1 MKIKTRPDAIAKL
14 MTDLAAGLPKAT
26 ALFAEALAVDS
37 KQRTEILVS
46 INKVEQEADD
56 RHAAFLTRVEDTFI
70 TPFDREDLL
79 NIAELLDDV
88 IDALDH
94 TVDLLV
100 RFELDEL
107 PKGFLNCADDLNE
120 MAELVTLAVEVIKK
134 PKKFRSHWDDITA
147 IENRLDTR
155 HNEIVADLL
164 SGDYEIFLALK
175 LKAVADTIE
184 DTANMMDDFVRSI
197 ARTAIKET

>member
-26 ALFAEALAVDS
+26 ALFAEALAVDAA
-37 KQRTEILVS
+37 QRTEILVT

-79 NIAELLDDV
+79 SIAELLDDV

-107 PKGFLNCADDLNE
+107 PKNFLNCADDLNE
-120 MAELVTLAVEVIKK
+120 MAELVTVAVEVIKK
-134 PKKFRSHWDDITA
+134 PKKFRKHWDDITA
-147 IENRLDTR
+147 IENRPDTR
-155 HNEIVADLL
+155 HNEIIADLL
-164 SGDYEIFLALK
+164 SGDYEVFKALK
-175 LKAVADTIE
+175 LEAIADTIE
-184 DTANMMDDFVRSI
+184 DTANMMDEFVRSI

>member
-1 MKIKTRPDAIAKL
+1 MKIKTRPDAIDQL
-14 MTDLAAGLPKAT
+14 MSGLAAGLPKAT

-37 KQRTEILVS
+37 KKRTEILIA

-79 NIAELLDDV
+79 SIAELLDDV

-94 TVDLLV
+94 NVDLLV

-107 PKGFLNCADDLNE
+107 PKNFLNCADDLNE
-120 MAELVTLAVEVIKK
+120 MAELVTLAVELIKK
-134 PKKFRSHWDDITA
+134 PKKFRKHWDEITA

-155 HNEIVADLL
+155 HNEIIADLL
-164 SGDYEIFLALK
+164 SGDYEVFKALK

-184 DTANMMDDFVRSI
+184 QTANMMDEFVRSI

>member
-1 MKIKTRPDAIAKL
+1 MKIKTRPDAIAQL
-14 MTDLAAGLPKAT
+14 MSGLAAGLPRAT

-37 KQRTEILVS
+37 KQRTEILIA

-79 NIAELLDDV
+79 SIAELLDDV

-100 RFELDEL
+100 RFELDDL
-107 PKGFLNCADDLNE
+107 PKNFLNCADDLNE
-120 MAELVTLAVEVIKK
+120 MAELVTVAVEVIKK
-134 PKKFRSHWDDITA
+134 PKKFRKHWDDITA

-155 HNEIVADLL
+155 HNEIIAELL
-164 SGDYEIFLALK
+164 SGDYEVFEALK

-184 DTANMMDDFVRSI
+184 HTANMMDEFVRSI

>member
-26 ALFAEALAVDS
+26 ALFAEALAVDAA
-37 KQRTEILVS
+37 QRTEILVT

-79 NIAELLDDV
+79 SIAELLDDV

-107 PKGFLNCADDLNE
+107 PKNFLNCADDLNE
-120 MAELVTLAVEVIKK
+120 MAELVTVAVEVIKK
-134 PKKFRSHWDDITA
+134 PKKFRKHWDDITA

-155 HNEIVADLL
+155 HNEIIADLL
-164 SGDYEIFLALK
+164 SGDYEVFKALK
-175 LKAVADTIE
+175 LEAIADTIE
-184 DTANMMDDFVRSI
+184 DTANMMDEFVRSI

>member
-14 MTDLAAGLPKAT
+14 MSDLAAGLPKAT
-26 ALFAEALAVDS
+26 SLFAEALAVNA
-37 KQRTEILVS
+37 KQRTEVLIA

-79 NIAELLDDV
+79 SIAELLDDV

-107 PKGFLNCADDLNE
+107 PKNFLNCADDLNE
-120 MAELVTLAVEVIKK
+120 MAELVTLAVELIKK
-134 PKKFRSHWDDITA
+134 PKKFRKHWDDITA

-155 HNEIVADLL
+155 HNEIIADLL
-164 SGDYEIFLALK
+164 SGDYEVFKALK

-184 DTANMMDDFVRSI
+184 HTANMMDEFVRSI

>member
-1 MKIKTRPDAIAKL
+1 MKIKTRPDAIDQL
-14 MTDLAAGLPKAT
+14 MSGLAAGLPKAT

-37 KQRTEILVS
+37 KKRTEILIA

-79 NIAELLDDV
+79 SIAELLDDV

-94 TVDLLV
+94 NVDLLV

-107 PKGFLNCADDLNE
+107 PKNFLNCADDLNE
-120 MAELVTLAVEVIKK
+120 MAELVTLAVELIKK
-134 PKKFRSHWDDITA
+134 PKKFRRHWDEITA

-155 HNEIVADLL
+155 HNEIIADLL
-164 SGDYEIFLALK
+164 SGDYEVFKALK

-184 DTANMMDDFVRSI
+184 QTANMMDEFVRSI

>member
-14 MTDLAAGLPKAT
+14 MSDLAAGLPKAT
-26 ALFAEALAVDS
+26 SLFAEALAVNA
-37 KQRTEILVS
+37 KQRTEVLIA

-79 NIAELLDDV
+79 SIAELLDDV

-107 PKGFLNCADDLNE
+107 PKNFLNCADDLNE
-120 MAELVTLAVEVIKK
+120 MAELVTLAVELIKK
-134 PKKFRSHWDDITA
+134 PKKFRKHWDEITA

-155 HNEIVADLL
+155 HNEIIADLL
-164 SGDYEIFLALK
+164 SGDYEVFKALK

-184 DTANMMDDFVRSI
+184 HTANMMDEFVRSI

>member
-1 MKIKTRPDAIAKL
+1 MKIKTRPDAVAQL
-14 MTDLAAGLPKAT
+14 MTGLAAGLPKAT
-26 ALFAEALAVDS
+26 ALFAEALAVDT
-37 KQRTEILVS
+37 KKRTEVLIA
-46 INKVEQEADD
+46 INNVEQQADD
-56 RHAAFLTRVEDTFI
+56 RHAAFLTKVEDTFI

-79 NIAELLDDV
+79 SIAELLDDV

-107 PKGFLNCADDLNE
+107 PKNFINCADDLNE
-120 MAELVTLAVEVIKK
+120 MAELVVEAVELIKK
-134 PKKFRSHWDDITA
+134 PKKFRKLWDDITA

-164 SGDYEIFLALK
+164 SGDYEVFHALK

-184 DTANMMDDFVRSI
+184 NTANMMDDFVRSI

>member
-14 MTDLAAGLPKAT
+14 MSDLAAGLPKAT
-26 ALFAEALAVDS
+26 SLFAEALAVNA
-37 KQRTEILVS
+37 KQRTEVLIA

-79 NIAELLDDV
+79 SIAELLDDV

-107 PKGFLNCADDLNE
+107 PKNFLNCADDLNE
-120 MAELVTLAVEVIKK
+120 MAELVTLAVELIKK
-134 PKKFRSHWDDITA
+134 PKKFRKHWHDITA

-155 HNEIVADLL
+155 HNEIIADLL
-164 SGDYEIFLALK
+164 SGDYEVFKALK

-184 DTANMMDDFVRSI
+184 HTANMMDEFVRSI